1 MDNKHNFITL
11 IHHFVFS
18 PKNFLLIKYSSEKNY
33 RHSWFVFLAVLS
45 LFLGFYLAIFPT
57 ISTLINHSF
66 KTNGIDYTADMSI
79 LIMMITLALGIVQFT
94 AMVLVSFFII
104 HIIGILFG
112 GVATAKEFFPSFI
125 YSIIPVAI
133 KFIILII
140 FSFFLGS
147 DFAFSVIYPNSQ
159 KPIDI
164 ILNIII
170 DPFFWWSTI
179 LGCIAIKEIHK
190 ISYIKTVIIVC
201 ITMSLGI
208 ISLFQLAYFCK
219 LKGGEFKYEK

>member
-11 IHHFVFS
+11 IHHFIFS
-18 PKNFLLIKYSSEKNY
+18 PKDYLLIKYSSDKNY

-57 ISTLINHSF
+57 LSTLINNSF
-66 KTNGIDYTADMSI
+66 RVNGIDYTTDMNT
-79 LIMMITLALGIVQFT
+79 LIMIITLVLGIIQFT
-94 AMVLVSFFII
+94 SMVLVSFFII
-104 HIIGILFG
+104 HIIGILIG
-112 GVATAKEFFPSFI
+112 GAATAKEFFPGFI
-125 YSIIPVAI
+125 YSIIPIGI
-133 KFIILII
+133 KFTILII

-159 KPIDI
+159 QPLGI

-179 LGCIAIKEIHK
+179 LGCIALKIIHQ
-190 ISYIKTVIIVC
+190 ISYKKTIIIIS

-208 ISLFQLAYFCK
+208 ISLFSTSLF
-219 LKGGEFKYEK
+219 L

>member
-11 IHHFVFS
+11 IHHFIFS
-18 PKNFLLIKYSSEKNY
+18 PNDFLIIKYSSDKNY

-57 ISTLINHSF
+57 LSTLINNSF
-66 KTNGIDYTADMSI
+66 RVNGIDYTTDMNTLI
-79 LIMMITLALGIVQFT
+79 LIITLVLGIIQFT
-94 AMVLVSFFII
+94 SMVLVSFFII
-104 HIIGILFG
+104 HIIGILIG
-112 GVATAKEFFPSFI
+112 GAATAKEFFPSFI
-125 YSIIPVAI
+125 YSIIPIGI
-133 KFIILII
+133 KFTILII

-159 KPIDI
+159 QPLDI

-179 LGCIAIKEIHK
+179 LGCIALKVIHQ
-190 ISYIKTVIIVC
+190 ISYKKTIIIIS

-208 ISLFQLAYFCK
+208 ISLFSTSLF
-219 LKGGEFKYEK
+219 L